1 MNVELVGISVPFL
14 KQFDIHIHK
23 TEDDITCMSSII
35 ICLKNMNKPL
45 LI

>member
-23 TEDDITCMSSII
+23 TEDDITCMSSI
-35 ICLKNMNKPL
+35 LYV
-45 LI
+45 